1 MPKKLRKIIK
11 PKVRVLAAVIM
22 LTAAAICTMKAPA
35 VSAASCPDVKIIF
48 ARGSGGERWTD
59 QNYLAFKNEIEN
71 KMTFDGVTYEFLDL
85 DYPAIGIGALDVLVG
100 TYAGAGDSYEFG
112 KSVDTGVRNLMAE
125 INGGTCAETKYV
137 IAGYSQ
143 GAMVVSRAIHSLN
156 PDKIIFAATIGDPKI
171 YLPEG
176 KAWFGSSLFGV
187 GKNYLKTGAIP
198 AACKN
203 ENLSEYRAYVPDCYA
218 YEGLLGSYQPYQ
230 PEGYSKKLGTWCN
243 KYDIFCSSYFSVSS
257 HTAYVSEHIYDDVGK
272 VIVNKIADTFDVEG
286 QYVSAHD
293 TVFLIDSTGSMENI
307 INKYIKEAL
316 RLAKETL
323 DAGGRVALYDFKD
336 VRQGYYPNLHCGFDD
351 CTYEIF
357 ESKLNAVRA
366 ENIKDGGD
374 WPESDLN
381 AALTAMNELE
391 WRVGAT
397 KSLVILTDASYH
409 NPDLDGTTLD
419 QVVALSKMI
428 DPVNIYVI
436 TRGDVVSYYEEM
448 TERTDGRVAV
458 IGVDEISLTDYIVA
472 RYDSLPRVEDWGYG
486 DEDVPEIEV
495 TRVVD
500 DGDNVRVEFESSGG
514 RALVILNEAILGIC
528 EDDFVIVGDL
538 ERGREN
544 TLRLVALSETRRGEM
559 VDVVIEALD
568 EPELEF
574 VPKAPDTGRM

>member
-1 MPKKLRKIIK
+1 M
-11 PKVRVLAAVIM
+11 
-22 LTAAAICTMKAPA
+22 
-35 VSAASCPDVKIIF
+35 
-48 ARGSGGERWTD
+48 
-59 QNYLAFKNEIEN
+59 
-71 KMTFDGVTYEFLDL
+71 
-85 DYPAIGIGALDVLVG
+85 
-100 TYAGAGDSYEFG
+100 
-112 KSVDTGVRNLMAE
+112 
-125 INGGTCAETKYV
+125 
-137 IAGYSQ
+137 
-143 GAMVVSRAIHSLN
+143 
-156 PDKIIFAATIGDPKI
+156 
-171 YLPEG
+171 
-176 KAWFGSSLFGV
+176 
-187 GKNYLKTGAIP
+187 
-198 AACKN
+198 
-203 ENLSEYRAYVPDCYA
+203 
-218 YEGLLGSYQPYQ
+218 
-230 PEGYSKKLGTWCN
+230 
-243 KYDIFCSSYFSVSS
+243 
-257 HTAYVSEHIYDDVGK
+257 
-272 VIVNKIADTFDVEG
+272 
-286 QYVSAHD
+286 
-293 TVFLIDSTGSMENI
+293 
-307 INKYIKEAL
+307 
-316 RLAKETL
+316 
-323 DAGGRVALYDFKD
+323 
-336 VRQGYYPNLHCGFDD
+336 
-351 CTYEIF
+351 
-357 ESKLNAVRA
+357 
-366 ENIKDGGD
+366 
-374 WPESDLN
+374 
-381 AALTAMNELE
+381 
-391 WRVGAT
+391 GAT

-559 VDVVIEALD
+559 VDVVIETLD